1 MARAACREPSGA
13 DFVSHCRHDSVP
25 VNALRVLDITVPSL
39 DAFRVRRMLA
49 AFRHACVLRCIPLP
63 HRRQVRLEIQLPENA
78 VDAVMH
84 LVIGSI
90 PSGEIG
96 ALRSSRRYSAPCSSG
111 SIHGF

>member
-1 MARAACREPSGA
+1 MDRAACRETFGA

-49 AFRHACVLRCIPLP
+49 AFRNAGVLRCIPLP
-63 HRRQVRLEIQLPENA
+63 HRKQVRLEIQLPANT
-78 VDAVMH
+78 VDAVMQ

-96 ALRSSRRYSAPCSSG
+96 ALRSSGRYLSPRSSR
-111 SIHGF
+111 SIHGL

>member
-1 MARAACREPSGA
+1 MAGAACREPSGA
-13 DFVSHCRHDSVP
+13 DF
-25 VNALRVLDITVPSL
+25 
-39 DAFRVRRMLA
+39 
-49 AFRHACVLRCIPLP
+49 LRCIPLP
-63 HRRQVRLEIQLPENA
+63 HRKQVRLEIQLPANS

-111 SIHGF
+111 SIHEF

>member
-1 MARAACREPSGA
+1 MTRAACREPSGA

-25 VNALRVLDITVPSL
+25 VNVLRVLDITVPSL

-49 AFRHACVLRCIPLP
+49 AFGNAGVLRCIPLP
-63 HRRQVRLEIQLPENA
+63 HRKQVRLEIQLPANT
-78 VDAVMH
+78 VDAVMQ

>member
-1 MARAACREPSGA
+1 MARASCRETFGA

-25 VNALRVLDITVPSL
+25 VNVLRVLDITVPSL

-49 AFRHACVLRCIPLP
+49 AFRNAGVLRCIPLP
-63 HRRQVRLEIQLPENA
+63 HRKQVRLEIQLPANT
-78 VDAVMH
+78 VDAVMQ

-90 PSGEIG
+90 ATGEIG
-96 ALRSSRRYSAPCSSG
+96 ALRSSGRYLSPRSSG

>member
-1 MARAACREPSGA
+1 MARASCRETFGA

-25 VNALRVLDITVPSL
+25 VNVLRVLDITVPSL

-49 AFRHACVLRCIPLP
+49 AFGNAGVLRCTPLP
-63 HRRQVRLEIQLPENA
+63 HRKQVRLEIQLPANT
-78 VDAVMH
+78 VDAVMQ

-90 PSGEIG
+90 ATGEIG
-96 ALRSSRRYSAPCSSG
+96 ALRSSGRYLSPRSSG